1 MKTTMIASALSF
13 TALLAAP
20 ALAHAADASESP
32 SISRAA
38 SAGPLSSAPVV
49 PSGLALQVGGGVTGF
64 TREAARDTFKTG
76 GYWDARAILGTRSF
90 LGAEV
95 AYVGSAREITAA
107 GISSN
112 TNLLGNGAEATVRGN
127 LPLQVGNL
135 RVEPFVFGGAGWTHY
150 QLVNNDFN
158 RSNIKDNAD
167 ALVIPFGTG
176 VGLSYQHFSVDA
188 RFTYRAVFNDDMVPT
203 NGDDHLDLQNWGAG
217 LTVGY
222 EL

>member
-1 MKTTMIASALSF
+1 MKSTMIASALTF

-20 ALAHAADASESP
+20 ALAHADAAPAVSRTASE
-32 SISRAA
+32 
-38 SAGPLSSAPVV
+38 GPLSSASVA

-95 AYVGSAREITAA
+95 AYVGSTREVTTDGA
-107 GISSN
+107 SSN
-112 TNLLGNGAEATVRGN
+112 TNLVGNGVEATVRGN
-127 LPLQVGNL
+127 LPLQLGTL
-135 RVEPFVFGGAGWTHY
+135 RLEPFVFGGAGWTHY
-150 QLVNNDFN
+150 QLVNNDLDQT
-158 RSNIKDNAD
+158 SIKDNAE

-176 VGLSYQHFSVDA
+176 LGLAYQHFTVDA
-188 RFTYRAVFNDDMVPT
+188 RFTYRAIFDDKMVPT
-203 NGDDHLDLQNWGAG
+203 SGDDHLDLQNWSAG